1 MSGWVRLV
9 LEPRGTQDQ
18 FLIAELWTAGTVG
31 IEERVVDGRPRLD
44 AYFAVDAEGEIRER
58 LGRYPWTAFGARL
71 LAIEPVAA
79 ADWMSAFRARARPFP
94 LGHGFMVDPGEP
106 SACDEAPE
114 GRHLLRLPARRAF
127 GIGSHESTRLV
138 VEFLEEIELEGSS
151 VLDVG
156 TGTGILAMVAR
167 ARGARWVVGVDIDL
181 SAVWTARDNLK
192 LNRLN
197 VALGAG
203 STGCLRADAR
213 FDLAL
218 VNVVPEE
225 IAGELRSIARLLRPQ
240 GRAVFSGMLTVDA
253 ADFEASIGAAGL
265 APVGR
270 RRDGEWTA
278 VLAQRRGQ

>member
-9 LEPRGTQDQ
+9 LEPRATQDQ

-44 AYFAVDAEGEIRER
+44 AFFALDTEGEIRER
-58 LGRYPWTAFGARL
+58 LGRHPWAVLGARL

-106 SACDEAPE
+106 SERREAPD
-114 GRHLLRLPARRAF
+114 GRLLLRLPARRAF

-138 VEFLEEIELEGSS
+138 VEFLEEIDLEGSS

-167 ARGARWVVGVDIDL
+167 ARGAQWVVGVDIDL
-181 SAVWTARDNLK
+181 AAVGTARDNLK
-192 LNRLN
+192 LNRQS
-197 VALGAG
+197 VVLGAG
-203 STGCLRADAR
+203 STACLQAAAR

-225 IAGELRSIARLLRPQ
+225 IAGELRGIARLLRPQ

-278 VLAQRRGQ
+278 ILTQRRGQ